1 VIDTATNTVV
11 SFGLPGNPR
20 GVAIAPDGKHAY
32 FPVVIDFVGGAVF
45 VIDTATNTEVPKIP
59 LGSQPQGVAITPDG
73 KHVYVVN
80 ENQGPSN
87 VSMIDTATNTVVAT
101 VLVGNSPSGVG
112 IVPPP
117 PGVPFLAFSA
127 NLDIRFT
134 GGAINQDAFALQS
147 GFALSSTAP
156 AINPLIQPVTLQAGT
171 FAVTIPPG
179 SFVKA
184 TKGQFVFVG
193 VINGAELEAL
203 IEPTGTLRYAF
214 AAKAVHASL
223 TGTQNP
229 AYVTLTI
236 GGDSGATS
244 VTAKISH

>member
-1 VIDTATNTVV
+1 
-11 SFGLPGNPR
+11 
-20 GVAIAPDGKHAY
+20 
-32 FPVVIDFVGGAVF
+32 
-45 VIDTATNTEVPKIP
+45 
-59 LGSQPQGVAITPDG
+59 
-73 KHVYVVN
+73 
-80 ENQGPSN
+80 
-87 VSMIDTATNTVVAT
+87 M
-101 VLVGNSPSGVG
+101 G

-127 NLDIRFT
+127 ALDIRF
-134 GGAINQDAFALQS
+134 GGAPNQDAFALQS

-156 AINPLIQPVTLQAGT
+156 AINPLTQPVTLQAGT

-179 SFVKA
+179 SFKK
-184 TKGQFVFVG
+184 TNQGNFVFVG

-203 IEPTGTLRYAF
+203 VEPTGTLRYAF

-244 VTAKISH
+244 APAKISR